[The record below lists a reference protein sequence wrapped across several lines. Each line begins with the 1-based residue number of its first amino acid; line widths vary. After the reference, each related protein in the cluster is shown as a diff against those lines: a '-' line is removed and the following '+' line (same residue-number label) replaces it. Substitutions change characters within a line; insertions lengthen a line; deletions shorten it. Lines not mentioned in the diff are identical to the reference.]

1 MAHLQYLI
9 LMALCL
15 VVTIPLEVLG
25 ARVWRQPFR
34 LFATVIP
41 VAVVFSLFDALSI
54 KQGLWTYARRYT
66 TGIKIAGV
74 LPIEEIAFFIVI
86 PICALL
92 TFETVQH
99 RHQIIARLR
108 RRGA

>member
-15 VVTIPLEVLG
+15 IVTVPLELLG
-25 ARVWRQPFR
+25 ARVWRQPKR
-34 LFATVIP
+34 LLATVGI
-41 VAVVFSLFDALSI
+41 VAVLFSAFDALSI
-54 KQGLWTYARRYT
+54 KQGLWTYSRQYT
-66 TGIKIAGV
+66 TGVKLAST

-92 TFETVQH
+92 TFETVRH
-99 RHQIIARLR
+99 RQQLLARLKR
-108 RRGA
+108 RS

>member
-15 VVTIPLEVLG
+15 VVTLPLEILG
-25 ARVWRQPFR
+25 ARVWRQPLR
-34 LFATVIP
+34 LVITVAE
-41 VAVVFSLFDALSI
+41 VALLFSLFDALSI

-74 LPIEEIAFFIVI
+74 LPIEELAFFIVI

-99 RHQIIARLR
+99 RHQIITRFR
-108 RRGA
+108 RRRD